1 MAIKVLMP
9 ALSPTMSEGIIN
21 KWLVKVGDKVS
32 AGDVIAEIETDKATM
47 EVEAVDEGKITHII
61 ESSAAEYIKVNS
73 VIALIN
79 GNEDD
84 EISNYN
90 EESKKID
97 ISNENINKNI
107 TKINKEDKNTTIT
120 STKKSI
126 PNEISNS
133 FSSPYVKKISK
144 ENNIDLSSIKGSGP
158 NGRIIKKDLD
168 EINFEQNLS
177 NINQK
182 KTNIIDPSNIRKIIA
197 ERTTQ
202 TKNEVPHFYLTI
214 ETRMDRLISLRNKIN
229 NNNNNKFKV
238 SFNDLIVKA
247 CAIAIKKNPEVNI
260 SWVKNKIHKHES
272 IDIAI
277 AVALKEGLIT
287 PIVKNADKKGLNDI
301 STEIKL
307 LVSKANQNKLL
318 PDEYNGGSITI
329 SNLGMFGI
337 SEFQAIIN
345 PPQSSIIAVG
355 AIIKKP
361 VINNDI
367 IEIGY
372 TMKSTISADHRALDG
387 AVAAKLLKDISEIL
401 EDPFQIWLNTTDMEV
416 I

>member
-9 ALSPTMSEGIIN
+9 ALSPTMSEGLIN

-61 ESSAAEYIKVNS
+61 ESSEAKYIKVNS

-90 EESKKID
+90 DESKKIN
-97 ISNENINKNI
+97 ISDENIDKN
-107 TKINKEDKNTTIT
+107 TTTNKEDKSTTIT
-120 STKKSI
+120 STKNSI
-126 PNEISNS
+126 PNEINSS

-144 ENNIDLSSIKGSGP
+144 EHNIDLNSIKGSGP

-168 EINFEQNLS
+168 EINFDQTLS
-177 NINQK
+177 NTNQNK
-182 KTNIIDPSNIRKIIA
+182 ITIVDPSSIRKIIA
-197 ERTTQ
+197 ERTTK
-202 TKNEVPHFYLTI
+202 TKNEIPHFYLTI
-214 ETRMDRLISLRNKIN
+214 ETRMDRLINLRNKIN
-229 NNNNNKFKV
+229 KNSKFKV

-260 SWVKNKIHKHES
+260 SWVDNKIHKHEN

-301 STEIKL
+301 SAEIKL

-387 AVAAKLLKDISEIL
+387 AVAAKLLKDFSDIL